1 MILIIMILTAVVSVH
16 AMMSAGT
23 LARLPTNTGSVVV
36 HQVSNPSILNSIIP
50 SSVNMHSV
58 VPGTINIAS
67 IVLNTQKIPSA
78 SCTVEQQ
85 KISKLPTNEPIKV
98 TTNEPIKV
106 TTNEPVKV
114 TTNEPVKP
122 IRKEI
127 SPEALRALNERRQAT
142 LDKEMK
148 SRMLQPKPSHSINPN
163 HDDNHWSMAK

>member
-1 MILIIMILTAVVSVH
+1 MMILIIMILTAVVSVH

-98 TTNEPIKV
+98 TTNEP
-106 TTNEPVKV
+106 VKV